1 MWVTS
6 GEFSV
11 EPTLREVGMLA
22 HPHEPII
29 IRGWVRDGG
38 RGPPPDFIFSIQ
50 IRSYMMETDLFQA
63 ALNLQ
68 SPWNITKV
76 NFSSESRLLELWID
90 FIPGSE
96 FDCPKCSHH
105 GCKGYDTEDKT
116 WRHLNFFQYRCD
128 LHCRVPRVKCPNC
141 GVILVDIPW
150 ARKRSGFSLLMESLI
165 LIMAK
170 DMPIS
175 KVASLL
181 GEDDG
186 RIWRVVDHYVSKA
199 RENEDYSNVQVIGF
213 DETSSRR
220 GHNYITI
227 AVDLE
232 SSTVIFATEGK
243 DHTTVDQFVPDFI
256 NHSGNPENITDVCSD
271 LSKAYIKGVRENFP
285 NAVHTYDKFHVMK
298 LVGEALDEVRKTEQ
312 QTDPILRKTR
322 YLWLKNRDSLSQGE
336 ENRFNE
342 LSKMNLKTARAYRM
356 KEALKVIWD
365 CPDIQSAKE
374 LFNKWYFWATH
385 CKLEPMIKLA
395 KALKRHESGIL
406 NIVKSRISN
415 GIVEAING
423 KIQMLKRSGRGYPNI
438 DNFITMIY
446 LRCGKLS
453 LNLPT

>member
-1 MWVTS
+1 M
-6 GEFSV
+6 FI
-11 EPTLREVGMLA
+11 
-22 HPHEPII
+22 HPHELII
-29 IRGWVRDGG
+29 FRGWVREGG
-38 RGPPPDFIFSIQ
+38 RCPPPDFISSVQ
-50 IRSYMMETDLFQA
+50 LRSNMMETDLFQA

-68 SPWNITKV
+68 SPWKIQNV
-76 NFSSESRLLELWID
+76 NFSSDSRLLEIWID
-90 FIPGSE
+90 FDPGSE

-128 LHCRVPRVKCPNC
+128 LHCRVPRVTCPNC

-165 LIMAK
+165 LIMAM

-181 GEDDG
+181 NEDDG

-199 RENEDYSNVQVIGF
+199 REVENYSHIRVIGF

-232 SSTVIFATEGK
+232 SSKVIFATEGK

-256 NHSGNPENITDVCSD
+256 AHSGKPENITDICSD
-271 LSKAYIKGVRENFP
+271 LSKAYIKGVQENFP
-285 NAVHTYDKFHVMK
+285 NAVHTYDKFHIMK
-298 LVGEALDEVRKTEQ
+298 LVGEAVDEVRRVEQ
-312 QTDPILRKTR
+312 RTDPILRKTR
-322 YLWLKNRDSLSQGE
+322 YLWFKSRTSLSQSE
-336 ENRFNE
+336 EIRFDE

-365 CPDIQSAKE
+365 CADIHEASEIFK
-374 LFNKWYFWATH
+374 KWYFWSTH
-385 CKLEPMIKLA
+385 SKLEPMIKLA

-406 NIVKSRISN
+406 NNVKSRISN

-438 DNFITMIY
+438 NNFITMIY